1 MTLKELSQLYYLN
14 REIEMD
20 KRRLQELEVKALP
33 GSQVLTGMPH
43 TPGVKDKVGEYAA
56 EIADLRGIIEAKHQ
70 QCLYERSRLERYI
83 SSIDDSLLRQIFTYR
98 FINGLPWRQ
107 VAACIGGGIPRTDAE
122 KLCNGIWNGTKAS
135 CPFCPLHS
143 VLQCNCGCMP
153 HHGITSFEGGGRVTE
168 LKTRPLPPF
177 TYDFF
182 GLLSPVRGGRPF
194 TMFWGGEC
202 GKAE

>member
-14 REIEMD
+14 REIERD

-33 GSQVLTGMPH
+33 GAQVITGMPH
-43 TPGVKDKVGEYAA
+43 APGVTDKVGEYAA

-107 VAACIGGGIPRTDAE
+107 VAACIGGGNTEDGCR
-122 KLCNGIWNGTKAS
+122 KAVQRY
-135 CPFCPLHS
+135 LER
-143 VLQCNCGCMP
+143 N
-153 HHGITSFEGGGRVTE
+153 
-168 LKTRPLPPF
+168 
-177 TYDFF
+177 
-182 GLLSPVRGGRPF
+182 
-194 TMFWGGEC
+194 
-202 GKAE
+202 